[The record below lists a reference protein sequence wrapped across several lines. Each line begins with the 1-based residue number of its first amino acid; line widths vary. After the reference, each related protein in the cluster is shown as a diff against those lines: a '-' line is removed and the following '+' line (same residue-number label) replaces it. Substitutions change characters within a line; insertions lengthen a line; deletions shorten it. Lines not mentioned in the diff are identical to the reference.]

1 MKNFHCCATCEHFQ
15 IKKEEGVSYF
25 CKRLGYA
32 TKPEYRFKCW
42 SPKDNVRRLMQKQ
55 EDESTPLIDDV

>member
-1 MKNFHCCATCEHFQ
+1 VHFQ

-32 TKPEYRFKCW
+32 TKPEYRFNCW

-55 EDESTPLIDDV
+55 EDESNPLIDDV